1 MDETTSI
8 KMKCPHCGEPLN
20 NYDWQIFKCKGN
32 DDREHDV
39 GMVACG
45 NCHKILGGNILNA

>member
-1 MDETTSI
+1 MDETTSV